1 MKKTSFIVER
11 EIPKPSQFME
21 YLKQNKVKFKEFTSI
36 EGEHDGSSPKSFLLL
51 DDSLSKRDIPSTVRT
66 MQDSRYMAHL
76 FDEVL
81 NNPDTSLVTYLN
93 DAIRNGVFPRYVS
106 CLAKNCIF
114 DKTKRDT
121 IDDGRNASEVIGS
134 RIAEVLRVPTVY
146 TIGIP
151 AIDGSI
157 GSVVSVDFLKY
168 GEQFEDILELSGNK
182 ISAEMGDTVE
192 QWKKTFRKALRK
204 KYPLGI
210 DRECLRQLEERD
222 LPQTLLFRNGGAFK
236 DADLYSY
243 NIGIVSSGRKF
254 KLAPNFDMECLLTSM
269 KCSPEYYS
277 VDKGAMRDVVSYC
290 AEHCPDILEDFV
302 HRLNTNMGNGTI
314 PSIIE
319 GLYPNKKVT
328 RNILDNLRTTVVSLN
343 LEANKYLSKSM
354 GR

>member
-11 EIPKPSQFME
+11 EIPKRSEFME
-21 YLKQNKVKFKEFTSI
+21 YLKQNKVNFKEFNSI

-51 DDSLSKRDIPSTVRT
+51 DDSVSKRDIPSTVRT
-66 MQDSRYMAHL
+66 MQDSRYIAHL
-76 FDEVL
+76 FDEIH

-106 CLAKNCIF
+106 CLAKNCAS
-114 DKTKRDT
+114 DKDKRDT

-134 RIAEVLRVPTVY
+134 RIAETLRVPTVF

-157 GSVVSVDFLKY
+157 GSVLSVDFLKY
-168 GEQFEDILELSGNK
+168 GEQFEDVLALSGNK
-182 ISAEMGDTVE
+182 ITAEVGDTVE
-192 QWKKTFRKALRK
+192 QWKTAIRKALKK

-210 DRECLRQLEERD
+210 DKESLSQLEERD
-222 LPQTLLFRNGGAFK
+222 LPHMLLFRKGGLFK

-243 NIGIVSSGRKF
+243 NVGIVYNGRKF
-254 KLAPNFDMECLLTSM
+254 KLAPNFDMECLLTTM

-277 VDKGAMRDVVSYC
+277 VDRGAMRDIVSYC
-290 AEHCPDILEDFV
+290 AGHCPDILEDFV
-302 HRLNTNMGNGTI
+302 HRVNANMSNGSI
-314 PSIIE
+314 PSVIE

-328 RNILDNLRTTVVSLN
+328 RNILDNLRTTVVRLN
-343 LEANKYLSKSM
+343 LEANKHLQK
-354 GR
+354 GIER